1 MFRQEKHQVIPYFS
15 WNFNMDMKLLCMAW
29 QNTLENIIFDWSLSI
44 LYLVNTTD
52 LKYLHQTLKMLLTFF
67 RSSPFLQKLLNP
79 CFGENFR
86 STEEGNPFLIENVT
100 GAVKIFLGLDITD
113 IISKQIKEHRGWCW
127 GLVEP
132 IMWCLRRR
140 SRGRTQLQL
149 WQKKLRF
156 YHRK

>member
-52 LKYLHQTLKMLLTFF
+52 LEYLHQTLKMLLTFL
-67 RSSPFLQKLLNP
+67 RSSPYLKKLLNP

-86 STEEGNPFLIENVT
+86 FTEEGNPFLIENVT
-100 GAVKIFLGLDITD
+100 GAVKIFLGLGITD

-132 IMWCLRRR
+132 IMWW